1 MPMASKPAPKKAPP
15 KASTKPAA
23 PKKAAGAAVPVKA
36 PPDWERIELD
46 YRAGIKSLREI
57 AANHPGTNHV
67 AIARKAKAEGWT
79 RDLSERIKAKAED
92 LVTRAAVTADVTA
105 NRAVTEKQVVE
116 ANAQDQASVRLSQR
130 KDIQR
135 KRSIVARLMD
145 ELEAQVGP
153 ENAALLADLGE
164 MMRSPDDAGQDKLN
178 DLYRKVISLPERAK
192 TAKTLAETLRIT
204 VDMERQAFGM
214 DVKGADGAAP
224 GTAGYVPPAIRIVH
238 VSAPQRDGDGDE

>member
-1 MPMASKPAPKKAPP
+1 MTQKPHTPPSSPAPGGKAP
-15 KASTKPAA
+15 STK
-23 PKKAAGAAVPVKA
+23 AV
-36 PPDWERIELD
+36 DWERIELD
-46 YRAGIKSLREI
+46 YRAGAMSLREI

-67 AIARKAKAEGWT
+67 AIARRAKTEGWT

-116 ANAQDQASVRLSQR
+116 ANAQDQASVRLAHR
-130 KDIQR
+130 KDIHR
-135 KRSIVARLMD
+135 KRAIVARLMD
-145 ELEAQVGP
+145 EMEAQVGP

-164 MMRSPDDAGQDKLN
+164 IMREPDENGQDKRN
-178 DLYRKVISLPERAK
+178 DLYRKIISLPERAK

-214 DVKGADGAAP
+214 DAKGADATPGAP
-224 GTAGYVPPAIRIVH
+224 GYVPPSVQVIH
-238 VSAPQRDGDGDE
+238 VAAPVREDVEE

>member
-1 MPMASKPAPKKAPP
+1 MATSPAGKQSAPP
-15 KASTKPAA
+15 KSTTKPAD
-23 PKKAAGAAVPVKA
+23 PPKAAGKAA
-36 PPDWERIELD
+36 PDWERIELD
-46 YRAGIKSLREI
+46 YRAGVMSLREI
-57 AANHPGTNHV
+57 AAQHPDTNHV
-67 AIARKAKAEGWT
+67 AIARKAKSEGWT

-105 NRAVTEKQVVE
+105 ARAVTEKQVVE
-116 ANAQDQASVRLSQR
+116 ANALDQASVRLAHR

-164 MMRSPDDAGQDKLN
+164 IMREPDDNGQDKLN
-178 DLYRKVISLPERAK
+178 DLYRKIISLPERAK

-214 DVKGADGAAP
+214 DAKGADATPGAP
-224 GTAGYVPPAIRIVH
+224 GYVPPSVQVIH
-238 VSAPQRDGDGDE
+238 VAAPVREDDEE

>member
-1 MPMASKPAPKKAPP
+1 MDKTTHQDKA
-15 KASTKPAA
+15 KSA
-23 PKKAAGAAVPVKA
+23 
-36 PPDWERIELD
+36 PDWERIELD

-116 ANAQDQASVRLSQR
+116 ANAQDQASVRLAHR

-135 KRSIVARLMD
+135 NRSIVARLMD

-164 MMRSPDDAGQDKLN
+164 MTRSPDDAGQDKLN
-178 DLYRKVISLPERAK
+178 DLYRKVISLPERVK

-214 DVKGADGAAP
+214 DAKGADGSTP
-224 GTAGYVPPAIRIVH
+224 GTAGYVPPSVQILH
-238 VSAPQRDGDGDE
+238 VVAPVREDDE

>member
-1 MPMASKPAPKKAPP
+1 MDKTTPQDKA
-15 KASTKPAA
+15 KSA
-23 PKKAAGAAVPVKA
+23 
-36 PPDWERIELD
+36 PDWERIELD
-46 YRAGIKSLREI
+46 YRAGVMSLREI
-57 AANHPGTNHV
+57 AAQHPDTHHV
-67 AIARKAKAEGWT
+67 AIARKAKSEGWT

-178 DLYRKVISLPERAK
+178 DLYRRIISLPERAK

-214 DVKGADGAAP
+214 DAKGADGAAP
-224 GTAGYVPPAIRIVH
+224 GTVGYVPPSVQILH
-238 VSAPQRDGDGDE
+238 VVAPVRDEDDE